1 MIDTLSIVIPS
12 YNEEENINELYNRLI
27 KILDN
32 LKIKSYEII
41 FVDVIFS
48 FYVSVVDEEESI
60 SSDTASDLSVNGFTT
75 LAIAS

>member
-41 FVDVIFS
+41 FVD
-48 FYVSVVDEEESI
+48 
-60 SSDTASDLSVNGFTT
+60 NGSTDN
-75 LAIAS
+75 S